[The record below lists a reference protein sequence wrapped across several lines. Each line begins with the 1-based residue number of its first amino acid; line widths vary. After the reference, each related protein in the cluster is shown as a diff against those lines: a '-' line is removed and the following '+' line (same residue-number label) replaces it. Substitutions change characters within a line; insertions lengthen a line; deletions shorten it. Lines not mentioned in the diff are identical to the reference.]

1 MLDKLINYVKSLGPF
16 NIFLAIFIL
25 GLLYGGVT
33 LYMKYLGFSKFMNRT
48 QIISVKAVPV
58 KIDTAQYTYRA
69 LSVIESRE
77 SVNITSKVNGLVDYI
92 HLKEGSNVDEGELLF
107 SIISSDNVGLTKIYA
122 PFAGSIGLSKK
133 KLGDTVI
140 KGELLSSLD
149 DYAYMKLPLD
159 LPERLLPYL
168 SLKLKFN
175 AMSDSLPNE
184 KYNGTIEFVDT
195 RINTQTRTISAYAL
209 IDNRNLLLKPGLL
222 MKVDIK
228 LEEKIDS
235 ILIPEEALLSIN
247 KKHFVYVVQNDT
259 AKLQLVKIGIRDN
272 AYIEIVSGLKS
283 SDKVIYMGQ
292 EKLKNGSKIKIL
304 E

>member
-140 KGELLSSLD
+140 KGEPLSSLD

>member
-33 LYMKYLGFSKFMNRT
+33 LYMKHLGFSKFMNRT
-48 QIISVKAVPV
+48 QIISVKAVPI
-58 KIDTAQYTYRA
+58 KIATAQYTYRA
-69 LSVIESRE
+69 LSVIESND
-77 SVNITSKVNGLVDYI
+77 SVDK
-92 HLKEGSNVDEGELLF
+92 GELLF
-107 SIISSDNVGLTKIYA
+107 SIISSDNIGLTKIYA

-133 KLGDTVI
+133 NLGDTVI

-149 DYAYMKLPLD
+149 DYSYMKLPLD

-184 KYNGTIEFVDT
+184 KYKGTIEFVDT
-195 RINTQTRTISAYAL
+195 RIDTQTRTISAYAL

-222 MKVDIK
+222 MKVDIN

-272 AYIEIVSGLKS
+272 AFVEIESGLKS

>member
-25 GLLYGGVT
+25 GLLYGGIT

-48 QIISVKAVPV
+48 QIISVKAVPI
-58 KIDTAQYTYRA
+58 KIATAQYTYRA

-77 SVNITSKVNGLVDYI
+77 SINITSKVNGLVDYI
-92 HLKEGSNVDEGELLF
+92 HSKEGSNVDEGELLF

-122 PFAGSIGLSKK
+122 PFTGSIGLSKK
-133 KLGDTVI
+133 NLGDTVI

-149 DYAYMKLPLD
+149 DYSYMKLPLD

-184 KYNGTIEFVDT
+184 KYKGTIEFVDT
-195 RINTQTRTISAYAL
+195 RIDTQTRTISAYAL

-222 MKVDIK
+222 MKVDIN

-272 AYIEIVSGLKS
+272 AFIEIESGLKS

>member
-140 KGELLSSLD
+140 KGEPLSSLD

-247 KKHFVYVVQNDT
+247 KKHFVYVVQNDR